1 MRGNEGGLRLA
12 AAAIAALLP
21 GMAPAGD
28 PVPVA
33 VFDMGFENFSQE
45 VDYGASNAA
54 EAARIVM
61 LSAHLRDLLAASG
74 RYRVIDG
81 GPAAADPR
89 ANGDVFSCN
98 GCEAPLARELGA
110 SRSVTGRVQ
119 KMSVLV
125 QTVILRER
133 DAATGAVVSLYQTD
147 IRGNTDEAWRRG
159 LDWLVRNRLLRQE
172 VP

>member
-1 MRGNEGGLRLA
+1 MGGLRLTA
-12 AAAIAALLP
+12 AVIAALLP
-21 GMAPAGD
+21 GMATAGD
-28 PVPVA
+28 PVSVA

-74 RYRVIDG
+74 RYRVIDA

-133 DAATGAVVSLYQTD
+133 DVATGEVVSLYQTD

-159 LDWLVRNRLLRQE
+159 LDWLVKNRLLRQE